1 MLTCELVERGEL
13 PAIRLGRC
21 VQVLYPAVAPDGRR
35 PVTEA
40 TTGGWG
46 VLVGP
51 DSRDLRRRLRPV
63 EWVVLEE
70 VALEAVLD
78 NGKAVAATSARRIAD
93 GLGIDAGIAA
103 SALRRLRSLG
113 IVEHDRADGAA
124 SRFGL
129 SAYILVSTRGIELVP
144 APEPGP
150 IQRRATRSTNGKP
163 TNGAPRNAPRTKDT
177 SAEGPPQP
185 MPRRTPRT
193 PRPLEPSPSQRELLN
208 VEATTPR
215 RQPRR

>member
-1 MLTCELVERGEL
+1 M
-13 PAIRLGRC
+13 
-21 VQVLYPAVAPDGRR
+21 
-35 PVTEA
+35 TEA

-46 VLVGP
+46 VLVRP

-63 EWVVLEE
+63 EWVVLED
-70 VALEAVLD
+70 VALDAVLD

-93 GLGIDAGIAA
+93 GLGIDAGVAA

-113 IVEHDRADGAA
+113 LVEQDRVDGAA

-129 SAYILVSTRGIELVP
+129 SVYILVPTPGIELMP

-177 SAEGPPQP
+177 GAEGPPQP

-193 PRPLEPSPSQRELLN
+193 PRTLEQSPSQLELLN
-208 VEATTPR
+208 VEAPSPQ